1 MAVSSLPWE
10 EVSPFGLGS
19 PSVLFLSWW
28 VLIIIFWNTN
38 LDTNLILNNYWEN
51 TIFMS
56 RFTSTKKILGQ
67 KKSLFSHYICI
78 SLFGKYTLQLKI
90 VVLRNYCFDT
100 YDKYCS
106 FCQFNCDH
114 RI

>member
-28 VLIIIFWNTN
+28 VLIIIFLNEN
-38 LDTNLILNNYWEN
+38 LDNYWEN
-51 TIFMS
+51 KILMS
-56 RFTSTKKILGQ
+56 RFTSTKKISRA